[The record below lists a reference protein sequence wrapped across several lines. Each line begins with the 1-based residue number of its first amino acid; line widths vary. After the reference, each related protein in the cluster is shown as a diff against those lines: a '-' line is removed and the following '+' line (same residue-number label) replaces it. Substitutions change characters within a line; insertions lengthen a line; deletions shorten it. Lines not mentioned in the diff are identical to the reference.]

1 MKEYIAEAV
10 GSFIFFAIVLQKG
23 EEKHPT
29 MIAVALFIGILVASI
44 ASPAFLNPAISI
56 MALMEGKITGIET
69 ISFIVAELIG
79 ALIAVLWFNYYTN

>member
-1 MKEYIAEAV
+1 
-10 GSFIFFAIVLQKG
+10 
-23 EEKHPT
+23 